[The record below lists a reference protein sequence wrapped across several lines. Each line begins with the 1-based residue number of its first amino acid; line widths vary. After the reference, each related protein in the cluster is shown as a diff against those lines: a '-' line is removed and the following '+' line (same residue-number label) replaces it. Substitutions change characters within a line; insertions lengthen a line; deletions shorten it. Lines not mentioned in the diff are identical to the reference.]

1 MRLRHRLVEGD
12 LIANVVPPIAIVA
25 PHCDNEDKKS
35 LFHLTIFTMF
45 SLNFVAMD
53 LTEKQSAQE
62 PRRPDDRQ
70 NVKHYLR
77 DIHALVPIYAPTIPA
92 PDI

>member
-1 MRLRHRLVEGD
+1 MPLE
-12 LIANVVPPIAIVA
+12 AIVA
-25 PHCDNEDKKS
+25 PHTDDHYKKF

-70 NVKHYLR
+70 NVKHHESPFLGFRSEYTF
-77 DIHALVPIYAPTIPA
+77 DAKNAATMA
-92 PDI
+92 EFATK